1 MQRLSQYT
9 IMYNYSYYK
18 VDADGNVSTTP
29 IYVPT
34 AEYLYAPIE
43 ANSSWRDLTINAWLV
58 DENGEKVPNS
68 DAVFEYEFVDMNAPV
83 IEPDSGSYTSGTRVT
98 ITNEYPDREDI
109 IIYYTTDGS
118 DPADEQNQNRMEYAD
133 EAEIRI
139 TKAMTVRAV
148 YCVKGEGT
156 EANFYSLETSAD
168 YTLRYSGGGGGGGG
182 GVYRTPTPSP
192 SPTPLPTGDGPY
204 TQDIFGNETPVHIKY
219 LYGYTDGT
227 VQPEGNITRE
237 EVAAIIF
244 RIMPDDY
251 AEPKPVTGDVFPDV
265 LANRWS
271 AQSIECLADMDILVG
286 YPEGVYLPS
295 NKITRAEFATIVA
308 RYAKL
313 EPIEGETAFEDCK
326 DHWANGYI
334 NAIHQ
339 KELIV
344 GYDDGT
350 FRPNQNITRAEAVTI
365 VNKILGRVPDTEFLK
380 TRDFNPYSDLE
391 ESEWYY
397 ADILEATI
405 THTYEL
411 STEEKENP
419 WLAVQ

>member
-1 MQRLSQYT
+1 
-9 IMYNYSYYK
+9 MYNYSYYK

-192 SPTPLPTGDGPY
+192 SPTPFPRVMGRIRRIFSEMKLLCTSNICMAIRRNRTAGRQYYKRRSSGDYFP
-204 TQDIFGNETPVHIKY
+204 N
-219 LYGYTDGT
+219 
-227 VQPEGNITRE
+227 
-237 EVAAIIF
+237 
-244 RIMPDDY
+244 Y
-251 AEPKPVTGDVFPDV
+251 A
-265 LANRWS
+265 R
-271 AQSIECLADMDILVG
+271 
-286 YPEGVYLPS
+286 
-295 NKITRAEFATIVA
+295 
-308 RYAKL
+308 
-313 EPIEGETAFEDCK
+313 
-326 DHWANGYI
+326 
-334 NAIHQ
+334 
-339 KELIV
+339 
-344 GYDDGT
+344 
-350 FRPNQNITRAEAVTI
+350 
-365 VNKILGRVPDTEFLK
+365 
-380 TRDFNPYSDLE
+380 
-391 ESEWYY
+391 
-397 ADILEATI
+397 
-405 THTYEL
+405 
-411 STEEKENP
+411 
-419 WLAVQ
+419 